1 MRAWISAFSLPAL
14 TRALSEIGD
23 EISTRPRRTRSL
35 VTRVRDEET
44 ERIVEIVQAHAD
56 YDERGNRVL
65 VDLIVDEICGGSGV
79 RTPNPSPLDPD
90 REL

>member
-65 VDLIVDEICGGSGV
+65 VDLILDEIAGGSEV

>member
-1 MRAWISAFSLPAL
+1 MTETTP
-14 TRALSEIGD
+14 
-23 EISTRPRRTRSL
+23 SL
-35 VTRVRDEET
+35 VRRIRDEET
-44 ERIVEIVQAHAD
+44 ERIVEIVKAHAD

-65 VDLIVDEICGGSGV
+65 VDLIVDEICGGSEV